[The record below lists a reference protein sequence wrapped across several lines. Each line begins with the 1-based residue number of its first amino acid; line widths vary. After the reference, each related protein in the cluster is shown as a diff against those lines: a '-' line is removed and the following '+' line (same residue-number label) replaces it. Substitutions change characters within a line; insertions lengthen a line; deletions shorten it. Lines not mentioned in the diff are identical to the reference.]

1 MMVKIIGLGITHYI
15 KDKVNIFDAIIVVL
29 TVAEN
34 ITDLVVAA
42 DGYS

>member
-1 MMVKIIGLGITHYI
+1 MMIKVIGLGITHYI
-15 KDKVNIFDAIIVVL
+15 KDRVNIFDAIIVIL

-34 ITDLVVAA
+34 ITDIVVAA